1 MDRYRTGEWNFEC
14 NIGECSQKGNLKSY
28 GHSFLSLQN
37 QRAGIAYEFHTYEAV
52 TLIDPALQSQR
63 CYTEGQITGQ
73 HTRFCKPQDENSSF
87 SSYIGDVK
95 LSYRHGSIV
104 MQESSDS
111 IDIERLKR
119 NDPILWFTEVNLFS
133 FNNMTEKSDYTVKVR
148 VMPEFFFCLA
158 RSSLFSARNVVRSME
173 TRVFHEFG
181 SDSIL
186 RVFTLKESKFE
197 DLVARGSQFRFEG
210 SKLHEELILDLE
222 KKIEVSDKILLS

>member
-1 MDRYRTGEWNFEC
+1 
-14 NIGECSQKGNLKSY
+14 
-28 GHSFLSLQN
+28 
-37 QRAGIAYEFHTYEAV
+37 
-52 TLIDPALQSQR
+52 
-63 CYTEGQITGQ
+63 
-73 HTRFCKPQDENSSF
+73 
-87 SSYIGDVK
+87 
-95 LSYRHGSIV
+95 